1 MTENLVFSFKWF
13 VGQQLDLAYWW
24 AASALRIR
32 KILGKMLARDFAN
45 LFVGE
50 VLLRLFCL
58 VLGATQLKALRQRSS
73 LI

>member
-13 VGQQLDLAYWW
+13 VYQQLDLAYWW

-50 VLLRLFCL
+50 VPSSAFLL
-58 VLGATQLKALRQRSS
+58 GSWS
-73 LI
+73 PHS